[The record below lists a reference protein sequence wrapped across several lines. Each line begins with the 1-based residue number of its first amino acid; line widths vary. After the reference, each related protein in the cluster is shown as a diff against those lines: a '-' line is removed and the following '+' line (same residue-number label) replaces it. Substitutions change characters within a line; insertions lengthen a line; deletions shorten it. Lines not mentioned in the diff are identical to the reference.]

1 MKLVVM
7 IPAYNEEETIGKV
20 IEEIPR
26 DIEGAEEVAVLVI
39 NDGSTDNT
47 VEAAKKAGA
56 DKIISFKENKGLA
69 PAFRIGLE
77 TALVMGADIVVN
89 TDADFQY
96 NQTQIP
102 DLIKPIID
110 EEADVVLG
118 SRFNGWIEHMPT
130 KKRVGNKLATWITR
144 LASGYPVSDAQTG
157 FRAFSR
163 DAALHLNV
171 MSGYT
176 YVQETI
182 LQAVNKGLVVKEIP
196 VEFRKRDGESRLI
209 SSVFGYAKR
218 AASTI
223 VMTYTGHEP
232 VKVFSI
238 IGSTII
244 LLGLLTGFRVLVHY
258 LKTGMVTPYLPSA
271 VLTTVLLIVGFQM
284 LIFALVAETIK
295 NQGKVMDEILYRIKK
310 RELGDIARSNMKKR

>member
-20 IEEIPR
+20 IKEIPR

-69 PAFRIGLE
+69 PAFRMGLE
-77 TALVMGADIVVN
+77 TALMMGADIVVN

-144 LASGYPVSDAQTG
+144 VASGYPVSDAQTG

-163 DAALHLNV
+163 DAALH
-171 MSGYT
+171 
-176 YVQETI
+176 
-182 LQAVNKGLVVKEIP
+182 
-196 VEFRKRDGESRLI
+196 
-209 SSVFGYAKR
+209 
-218 AASTI
+218 
-223 VMTYTGHEP
+223 
-232 VKVFSI
+232 
-238 IGSTII
+238 
-244 LLGLLTGFRVLVHY
+244 
-258 LKTGMVTPYLPSA
+258 
-271 VLTTVLLIVGFQM
+271 
-284 LIFALVAETIK
+284 
-295 NQGKVMDEILYRIKK
+295 
-310 RELGDIARSNMKKR
+310 